1 MDRPCPICGKPASQE
16 RTNRERPFC
25 SERCRMIDL
34 SKWLDGDYAV
44 PGEPAE
50 IPDQLR
56 PNQED

>member
-1 MDRPCPICGKPASQE
+1 
-16 RTNRERPFC
+16 
-25 SERCRMIDL
+25 MIDL
-34 SKWLDGDYAV
+34 SKWLDGAYAV